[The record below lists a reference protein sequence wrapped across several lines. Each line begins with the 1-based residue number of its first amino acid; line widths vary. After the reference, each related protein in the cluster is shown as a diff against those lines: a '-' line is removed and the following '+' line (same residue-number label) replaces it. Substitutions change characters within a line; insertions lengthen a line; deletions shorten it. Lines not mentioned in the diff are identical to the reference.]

1 MSIFVEELSRETVND
16 SNIRPRSIG
25 VVLHSSTLR
34 NFVEKQPNL
43 SAEFRVYRG
52 NELRVREV
60 LEDVAQA
67 NREASA
73 NRGQETIVV
82 DFNFQG

>member
-1 MSIFVEELSRETVND
+1 M
-16 SNIRPRSIG
+16 
-25 VVLHSSTLR
+25 VLHSSTLR
-34 NFVEKQPNL
+34 IFVEKQPNL

-73 NRGQETIVV
+73 NRGQETVVV
-82 DFNFQG
+82 DINFQKGKSNKRVLQDTAACG